1 MTERISPPLALL
13 PVAFAFAVLFDG
25 NPAYTFA
32 CLVLLVAQA
41 LWLAWP
47 TLSGQTFIWSRVHWV
62 LLAYIVW
69 QSMLV
74 PLSSVP
80 ENTFLMYGIWL
91 SLVIVC
97 FATAGL
103 SAAGW
108 RRMLSFFLVAGIVTA
123 LWGIAEG
130 VVTGIRANGPIVD
143 PNAWATVNN
152 LFFFMLFAVYLTVP
166 QLRRVALCGL
176 AIFAAA
182 VFASYSRTGLV
193 VFAAG
198 LSLVTLLAWRIA
210 EHRRPLLQLAAAVAA
225 VYLLLNLPVH
235 NAIVSYA
242 PFTLDGESGG
252 WVERFSMWKAALLIA
267 ADHPLTGVGPGT
279 YNLHYPQYQEVVE
292 LGTYGYFAHNDY
304 MQFLAEGG
312 PLLFLFLLA
321 FTLFL
326 IVELYRA
333 GAAVFGG
340 DKTQI
345 EPLLLVVGMG
355 AVLAQCLMNF
365 PLYLLQIHMLL
376 GLALARLLSVRQY
389 LYRTQFLL
397 LAPGFSRVL
406 ASLTAFMLISVATLD
421 GIGFDVNF
429 MRSVPVLKEV
439 RDNPAVY
446 YQVSYWLRL
455 LRSGNARN
463 RLAMAEIYIAGARA
477 QSAPK
482 LHDALQLAGA
492 LEYAAALQRNPY
504 LTDARIKLAQL
515 LEAHPEMLAQSD
527 INKTP
532 LQLYQAGV
540 ALAPTQVP
548 LHLVYFA
555 YLERQGKADLAY
567 EVLTGNA
574 LKWSNLQREYYL
586 TVQDRVALLVLQRAT
601 ARGDVAALEKLLETV
616 GPAVVDKAIKRNVDS
631 AVAAGAA

>member
-1 MTERISPPLALL
+1 
-13 PVAFAFAVLFDG
+13 
-25 NPAYTFA
+25 
-32 CLVLLVAQA
+32 
-41 LWLAWP
+41 
-47 TLSGQTFIWSRVHWV
+47 
-62 LLAYIVW
+62 
-69 QSMLV
+69 
-74 PLSSVP
+74 
-80 ENTFLMYGIWL
+80 
-91 SLVIVC
+91 
-97 FATAGL
+97 
-103 SAAGW
+103 
-108 RRMLSFFLVAGIVTA
+108 
-123 LWGIAEG
+123 
-130 VVTGIRANGPIVD
+130 
-143 PNAWATVNN
+143 
-152 LFFFMLFAVYLTVP
+152 
-166 QLRRVALCGL
+166 
-176 AIFAAA
+176 
-182 VFASYSRTGLV
+182 
-193 VFAAG
+193 
-198 LSLVTLLAWRIA
+198 
-210 EHRRPLLQLAAAVAA
+210 
-225 VYLLLNLPVH
+225 
-235 NAIVSYA
+235 
-242 PFTLDGESGG
+242 
-252 WVERFSMWKAALLIA
+252 
-267 ADHPLTGVGPGT
+267 
-279 YNLHYPQYQEVVE
+279 
-292 LGTYGYFAHNDY
+292 
-304 MQFLAEGG
+304 
-312 PLLFLFLLA
+312 
-321 FTLFL
+321 
-326 IVELYRA
+326 
-333 GAAVFGG
+333 
-340 DKTQI
+340 
-345 EPLLLVVGMG
+345 MG

-389 LYRTQFLL
+389 LYRTQFRL

-406 ASLTAFMLISVATLD
+406 ASLTAFVLISVATLD

-586 TVQDRVALLVLQRAT
+586 TVQDQVALLVLQRAT
-601 ARGDVAALEKLLETV
+601 ARGDVAALERLLETV